1 MPQRQAFGKVVGCI
15 IRSVGDG
22 EDADLYP
29 DEIPAQGFVYFT
41 PKESETTILSQS
53 GRVARAA
60 HETIEAVIDPTTG
73 ELSSKK
79 TESGNVLLVPGVWL
93 TLGEWKVT
101 FRLTIGTI
109 APIETIVVIADHAD
123 HPLDLFTYQ
132 PYVPP
137 AESEVTTLLV
147 PSGHFDGAV
156 LGYQAG
162 ALKWLPGVEA
172 IQDAVARAEEVLNQ
186 VLNLVDVGQH
196 LYSPNAS
203 VSGALDLT
211 SFEKKA
217 IIHRT
222 LTGNITEVFLP
233 TTPIPGLEL
242 TLVLT
247 QDATG
252 GRTFTIT
259 GVKASY
265 GVPFTL
271 TATPGGVDVLHL
283 FFTGAGWI
291 ITPHVLNAKNL

>member
-1 MPQRQAFGKVVGCI
+1 MPRSKYADTGFWVGLLSI
-15 IRSVGDG
+15 SAGT
-22 EDADLYP
+22 AL
-29 DEIPAQGFVYFT
+29 A
-41 PKESETTILSQS
+41 SILSSIAFRGKPVTMRIPCNQRTNPGRTSCLKGRLSVRWLGVSS
-53 GRVARAA
+53 GRWAMAMMRIFGPERSRGSSISLRKNRRLRFFPRVVVARAA

-172 IQDAVARAEEVLNQ
+172 IQDAVAWAEEVAAEE

-233 TTPIPGLEL
+233 RPLFR
-242 TLVLT
+242 VL
-247 QDATG
+247 
-252 GRTFTIT
+252 
-259 GVKASY
+259 S
-265 GVPFTL
+265 
-271 TATPGGVDVLHL
+271 
-283 FFTGAGWI
+283 
-291 ITPHVLNAKNL
+291 